1 MKTTD
6 TRALHLVLGGARSGK
21 SRYAEQCAQ
30 DYQQRNTGSV
40 VYVATAQANDAEM
53 SERIEHH
60 QQDRPAY
67 WYTVEEPIKLATALM
82 RIQNEAPDSI
92 ILIDCLTLWVSNCLL
107 HSEESWQQEK
117 SALLNA
123 LEQINNPI
131 IMVSNEV
138 EWSIIMGLLI
148 CSSAFN
154 NALFS
159 CCQLS
164 SECSKQLLTQSVKQS
179 IKMIESGASFCMRIK
194 AVASLMGS
202 STVYQY
208 AGLSC

>member
-117 SALLNA
+117 SALFNA
-123 LEQINNPI
+123 LEQVNNPI

-138 EWSIIMGLLI
+138 GWGIVPMGE
-148 CSSAFN
+148 
-154 NALFS
+154 
-159 CCQLS
+159 LS
-164 SECSKQLLTQSVKQS
+164 RRFVD
-179 IKMIESGASFCMRIK
+179 ESGRLHQELAR
-194 AVASLMGS
+194 VAQRVSL
-202 STVYQY
+202 VV
-208 AGLSC
+208 AGIPVKVK

>member
-6 TRALHLVLGGARSGK
+6 TRARQLVLGGARSGK

-138 EWSIIMGLLI
+138 R
-148 CSSAFN
+148 
-154 NALFS
+154 
-159 CCQLS
+159 
-164 SECSKQLLTQSVKQS
+164 SEEHTSELQSRPHLV
-179 IKMIESGASFCMRIK
+179 
-194 AVASLMGS
+194 
-202 STVYQY
+202 
-208 AGLSC
+208 